1 MKKYIKSQGDRSE
14 ELEKSF
20 KYRVYPTKEQEE
32 LIQKTF
38 GCIRYVYNYFLNMKI
53 ELYKTEQKSITNN
66 QCSKAL
72 TQLKKENEWLR
83 EPDKCSLQYALKDL
97 DNAYKRFFKKHSGF
111 PKFKSKKNNKK
122 SYRTNSRIKFG
133 DGYIQLPKLGKLQ
146 MSNDKM
152 IPQGRI
158 VNATLSQSPSG
169 KYFVSLC
176 CVEVEIEPE
185 TKTGSVVGIDLG
197 IKDFAITSDGE
208 VIGNPKYLD
217 KSLDKLAK
225 LQRELSRKSRGSS
238 NYNKA
243 RIKVARLH
251 EKIANQR
258 KDFLQKLTTTLIRD
272 YDVICIES
280 LQVADMIE
288 NNKLARHITDV
299 SWSEFARQLEYK
311 ANWYGKQVVKI
322 DTFFASSQTCNCC
335 GHKNVEVKDLSIR
348 EWTCSVC
355 STTHDRDVNASI
367 NILNEGLKQIA

>member
-1 MKKYIKSQGDRSE
+1 M
-14 ELEKSF
+14 EKSF
-20 KYRVYPTKEQEE
+20 KYRIYPTKEQEN

-38 GCIRYVYNYFLNMKI
+38 GCSRYVYNYFLNMKI
-53 ELYKTEQKSITNN
+53 ELYKTEQRSITNN

-72 TQLKKENEWLR
+72 TQLKKENEWLK
-83 EPDKCSLQYALKDL
+83 EPDKCSLQNALKDL
-97 DNAYKRFFKKHSGF
+97 DNAYNRFFKKHSNF
-111 PKFKSKKNNKK
+111 PKFKSKKDNKK
-122 SYRTNSRIKFG
+122 SYRTNSNIKFG

-146 MSNDKM
+146 LSNDKM

-176 CVEVEIEPE
+176 CVEVEVEPE

-208 VIGNPKYLD
+208 VIGNPKYLS

-225 LQRELSRKSRGSS
+225 LQRELSRKTRGSS

-251 EKIANQR
+251 EKITNQR

-272 YDVICIES
+272 YDVVCIES
-280 LQVADMIE
+280 LQVANMIK
-288 NNKLARHITDV
+288 NHNLARHIADV

-311 ANWYGKQVVKI
+311 ANWYGKQIVKV

-335 GHKNVEVKDLSIR
+335 GHKNVEVKDLSVR

>member
-1 MKKYIKSQGDRSE
+1 M
-14 ELEKSF
+14 EKSF
-20 KYRVYPTKEQEE
+20 KYRIYPTKEQEN

-38 GCIRYVYNYFLNMKI
+38 GCSRYVYNYFLNKRI
-53 ELYKTEQKSITNN
+53 ELYESEKKSMTYNE
-66 QCSKAL
+66 CSKDL
-72 TQLKKENEWLR
+72 TQLKKETEWLR
-83 EPDKCSLQYALKDL
+83 EPDKCSLQNTLKDL
-97 DNAYKRFFKKHSGF
+97 DNAYNRFFKKHSSF

-122 SYRTNSRIKFG
+122 SYRTNSHIKFG

-146 MSNDKM
+146 LSNDKM

-208 VIGNPKYLD
+208 VIGNPKYLN

-251 EKIANQR
+251 EKITNQR

-280 LQVADMIE
+280 LQVANMMK
-288 NNKLARHITDV
+288 NHKLARNIADV
-299 SWSEFARQLEYK
+299 SWYEFTKQLEYK
-311 ANWYGKQVVKI
+311 ASWYGKQIVKVDI
-322 DTFFASSQTCNCC
+322 FFASSQICSSCEY
-335 GHKNVEVKDLSIR
+335 KNTEIKDLSIR
-348 EWTCSVC
+348 EWTCPVC
-355 STTHDRDVNASI
+355 NTTHDRDINASI

>member
-1 MKKYIKSQGDRSE
+1 M
-14 ELEKSF
+14 EKSF
-20 KYRVYPTKEQEE
+20 KYRIYPTKEQEN

-38 GCIRYVYNYFLNMKI
+38 GCSRYVYNYFLNMKI
-53 ELYKTEQKSITNN
+53 ELYKTEQKFMTYN
-66 QCSKAL
+66 QCSKIL
-72 TQLKKENEWLR
+72 TQLKEETEWLR
-83 EPDKCSLQYALKDL
+83 EPDKCSLQNTLKDL
-97 DNAYKRFFKKHSGF
+97 DNAYKRFFKKHSSF
-111 PKFKSKKNNKK
+111 PKFKSKKHNKK
-122 SYRTNSRIKFG
+122 SYRTNGYIKFG

-146 MSNDKM
+146 LSNDKM

-185 TKTGSVVGIDLG
+185 TKTGSVIGIDLG

-208 VIGNPKYLD
+208 VIGNPKYLN

-272 YDVICIES
+272 YDVICVES
-280 LQVADMIE
+280 LQVANMMK
-288 NNKLARHITDV
+288 NHNLARNIADV
-299 SWSEFARQLEYK
+299 SWYEFARQLEYK
-311 ANWYGKQVVKI
+311 ANWCGKQIVKV

-335 GHKNVEVKDLSIR
+335 GHKNIEVKDLSIR

-355 STTHDRDVNASI
+355 NTTHDRDINASI

>member
-1 MKKYIKSQGDRSE
+1 MYTQFNIIKDRSLK
-14 ELEKSF
+14 LEKSF
-20 KYRVYPTKEQEE
+20 KYRIYPTKEQEN

-38 GCIRYVYNYFLNMKI
+38 GCSRYVYNYFLNKRI
-53 ELYKTEQKSITNN
+53 ELYKSEQKSMTYN
-66 QCSKAL
+66 QCSKLL
-72 TQLKKENEWLR
+72 TQLKKETEWLR
-83 EPDKCSLQYALKDL
+83 EPDKCSLQNTLKDL
-97 DNAYKRFFKKHSGF
+97 DNAYKKFFKEHSGF
-111 PKFKSKKNNKK
+111 PKFKSKKRNKK
-122 SYRTNSRIKFG
+122 SYRTNCNIKFG
-133 DGYIQLPKLGKLQ
+133 DGYIQLPKLGKLKL
-146 MSNDKM
+146 SNDKM

-197 IKDFAITSDGE
+197 IKDFAILSNGE
-208 VIGNPKYLD
+208 VIGNPKCLN

-251 EKIANQR
+251 EKITNQR

-272 YDVICIES
+272 YDVICIEN
-280 LQVADMIE
+280 LQVANMIK
-288 NNKLARHITDV
+288 NHKLARHIADV
-299 SWSEFARQLEYK
+299 SWYEFTRQLEYK
-311 ANWYGKQVVKI
+311 ANWYGKQIVKI

-335 GHKNVEVKDLSIR
+335 GYKNTEVKDLSIR
-348 EWTCSVC
+348 EWTCPVC
-355 STTHDRDVNASI
+355 NEIHDRDINASI
-367 NILNEGLKQIA
+367 NILNEGLK

>member
-1 MKKYIKSQGDRSE
+1 MLMI
-14 ELEKSF
+14 
-20 KYRVYPTKEQEE
+20 V
-32 LIQKTF
+32 
-38 GCIRYVYNYFLNMKI
+38 
-53 ELYKTEQKSITNN
+53 
-66 QCSKAL
+66 
-72 TQLKKENEWLR
+72 
-83 EPDKCSLQYALKDL
+83 
-97 DNAYKRFFKKHSGF
+97 
-111 PKFKSKKNNKK
+111 KNNLLNFKDAYIYQDTDYFK
-122 SYRTNSRIKFG
+122 FSLDSLLLANFVTINLRDKNILDIATGNAPIPMLLSYRTNANIKFG

-146 MSNDKM
+146 LSNDKM

-197 IKDFAITSDGE
+197 IKGFATTSDGE
-208 VIGNPKYLD
+208 VIGNPKYLN

-225 LQRELSRKSRGSS
+225 LQRELSRKTRGSS

-243 RIKVARLH
+243 RIKVVRLH

-272 YDVICIES
+272 YDVICIEN
-280 LQVADMIE
+280 LQVSNMIK
-288 NNKLARHITDV
+288 NHKLARHIADV
-299 SWSEFARQLEYK
+299 SWSEFTRQLEYK

-335 GHKNVEVKDLSIR
+335 GHKNAEVKDLSVR
-348 EWTCSVC
+348 EWTCPEC
-355 STTHDRDVNASI
+355 NTTHDRDVNASI
-367 NILNEGLKQIA
+367 NILHEGLKQIA

>member
-299 SWSEFARQLEYK
+299 SWSEFTRQLEYK

-335 GHKNVEVKDLSIR
+335 GHKNVEVKDLSVR
-348 EWTCSVC
+348 EWTCTVC
-355 STTHDRDVNASI
+355 NTTHDRDVNASI